1 MYIGLD
7 IGGTKCAVI
16 LGDSQG
22 NIVKKIKFATTS
34 KDETMNNIFSAVEEL
49 GECQSIGISC
59 GGPLD
64 EEKGLILSPPNLPGW
79 DNVPI
84 VDMLRERFHV
94 PAKIMNDANA
104 CAVAEWRFGAGQ
116 GVDNMVF
123 MTFGTGLGAGLILN
137 GRLYSGGC
145 GLAGEIGHIRL
156 ADHGPVGYGKS
167 GSFEGFCSGGGLY
180 KLGCGLAREYM
191 QRGITPAFVKNG
203 ELDSFTAADMAAAAR
218 NGDECALEAFEL
230 CGKMLGQGLATVCD
244 ILNPDVV
251 VIGSIYA
258 RCRDLLEENTHKWLQ
273 IEALPAVAEHVKIL
287 PAALGEQIGD
297 VAAISVAMSV

>member
-34 KDETMNNIFSAVEEL
+34 KDETLNNIFSAVEEL

-218 NGDECALEAFEL
+218 NGDECALEAFKL